1 MTNMDKYVYLIDYLK
16 RETRDDFYLSLKQI
30 EEISGV
36 ELPKSAHEY
45 LAYWSTSGTHYLA
58 NQIWDCG
65 FKVSPDLRNK
75 RIRLIRVGK
84 EVSNAERAM
93 PRKEKN
99 EERLHPEMTQ
109 KDEIILHL
117 TEKGIMTHRELS
129 IAMYGDGIH
138 LSNINESLQALVRE
152 GVVIRTGERPAYY
165 SLSGKEVVIPEKPQ
179 KPAKNTK
186 QKTEKD
192 SSLLEIT
199 NENLDKVHNLVLQDP
214 KYGRENDVITASLKA
229 YPKNDNV
236 ALVAMK
242 IALIDITNSTHIS
255 QHKQKVSIADLAEII
270 VGIKDVDERIAKGDP
285 EVVNE
290 IARTNGEINLFSF
303 ASKYCCYHNH
313 NLYERDDYAI
323 LDTVLMNTLPQY
335 FDDIRKSDIEN
346 WRRNIDYKSYNDY
359 ITRKL
364 DELGITTKDRRR
376 KFDHFVWYLNR

>member
-1 MTNMDKYVYLIDYLK
+1 MLLK
-16 RETRDDFYLSLKQI
+16 HNNKTK
-30 EEISGV
+30 
-36 ELPKSAHEY
+36 PK
-45 LAYWSTSGTHYLA
+45 
-58 NQIWDCG
+58 
-65 FKVSPDLRNK
+65 
-75 RIRLIRVGK
+75 
-84 EVSNAERAM
+84 
-93 PRKEKN
+93 
-99 EERLHPEMTQ
+99 
-109 KDEIILHL
+109 
-117 TEKGIMTHRELS
+117 
-129 IAMYGDGIH
+129 
-138 LSNINESLQALVRE
+138 
-152 GVVIRTGERPAYY
+152 
-165 SLSGKEVVIPEKPQ
+165 KPQ

-186 QKTEKD
+186 QKIEKD

>member
-1 MTNMDKYVYLIDYLK
+1 MNTFVVDGIEFKIVRNPHTNGPMIARVDGGQIDN
-16 RETRDDFYLSLKQI
+16 R
-30 EEISGV
+30 
-36 ELPKSAHEY
+36 
-45 LAYWSTSGTHYLA
+45 
-58 NQIWDCG
+58 
-65 FKVSPDLRNK
+65 
-75 RIRLIRVGK
+75 K
-84 EVSNAERAM
+84 EVCRQFLRMHGWTEDMFVGRITNDLERQINKIINDGQT
-93 PRKEKN
+93 PREIGNPGTGKKPAVV
-99 EERLHPEMTQ
+99 ERLHPEMTQ

-117 TEKGIMTHRELS
+117 TEKGTMTHRELS

-179 KPAKNTK
+179 KPAKSTK

>member
-1 MTNMDKYVYLIDYLK
+1 M
-16 RETRDDFYLSLKQI
+16 
-30 EEISGV
+30 
-36 ELPKSAHEY
+36 
-45 LAYWSTSGTHYLA
+45 
-58 NQIWDCG
+58 
-65 FKVSPDLRNK
+65 
-75 RIRLIRVGK
+75 
-84 EVSNAERAM
+84 
-93 PRKEKN
+93 
-99 EERLHPEMTQ
+99 
-109 KDEIILHL
+109 
-117 TEKGIMTHRELS
+117 
-129 IAMYGDGIH
+129 
-138 LSNINESLQALVRE
+138 
-152 GVVIRTGERPAYY
+152 
-165 SLSGKEVVIPEKPQ
+165 
-179 KPAKNTK
+179 
-186 QKTEKD
+186 
-192 SSLLEIT
+192 
-199 NENLDKVHNLVLQDP
+199 
-214 KYGRENDVITASLKA
+214 KA

-359 ITRKL
+359 ITKKL